1 MKVRGFE
8 VVNETNRK
16 FPEQTISLPIRGDK
30 GSAGYDFFSNETVN
44 IAAGEKHI
52 FWTDIKSYMQEDEV
66 LNIHV
71 RSSTGIKKGLLLCNG
86 TGIIDS
92 SYYSNPGNDGNIG
105 IAIKNF
111 SSESVTIESGERV
124 AQGVFQKYLVAD
136 TDIVANESRVGGV
149 GSTGR

>member
-8 VVNETNRK
+8 VVNEASRK

-30 GSAGYDFFSNETVN
+30 GSAGYDFFSNETVT
-44 IAAGEKHI
+44 IAPEEKHI

-71 RSSTGIKKGLLLCNG
+71 RSSIGIKKGLLLCNG

-111 SSESVTIESGERV
+111 STAPVEITAGERV
-124 AQGVFQKYLVAD
+124 AQGIFQKYLVAD
-136 TDIVANESRVGGV
+136 TDILANESRVGGI

>member
-8 VVNETNRK
+8 VVNEASRK

-30 GSAGYDFFSNETVN
+30 GSAGYDFFSNETVT
-44 IAAGEKHI
+44 IVPGEKHI

-66 LNIHV
+66 LNIYV
-71 RSSTGIKKGLLLCNG
+71 RSSIGIKKGLLLCNG

-111 SSESVTIESGERV
+111 SNEPVSIEAG
-124 AQGVFQKYLVAD
+124 
-136 TDIVANESRVGGV
+136 
-149 GSTGR
+149 

>member
-8 VVNETNRK
+8 VVNEASRK

-30 GSAGYDFFSNETVN
+30 GSAGYDFFSNETVT
-44 IAAGEKHI
+44 IVPEEKHI

-66 LNIHV
+66 LNIYV
-71 RSSTGIKKGLLLCNG
+71 RSSIGIKKGLLLCNG

-111 SSESVTIESGERV
+111 SNEPVSIEVGERV

>member
-1 MKVRGFE
+1 
-8 VVNETNRK
+8 
-16 FPEQTISLPIRGDK
+16 
-30 GSAGYDFFSNETVN
+30 
-44 IAAGEKHI
+44 
-52 FWTDIKSYMQEDEV
+52 
-66 LNIHV
+66 
-71 RSSTGIKKGLLLCNG
+71 NG

-111 SSESVTIESGERV
+111 SSDLVEIESGERV

>member
-16 FPEQTISLPIRGDK
+16 FPGQTISLPIRGDK
-30 GSAGYDFFSNETVN
+30 GSAGYDFFSNETVD

-52 FWTDIKSYMQEDEV
+52 FWTDVKSYMQEDEV
-66 LNIHV
+66 LNIYV
-71 RSSTGIKKGLLLCNG
+71 RSSIGIKKGLLLCNG

-111 SSESVTIESGERV
+111 SSEPVKIESGERV

>member
-8 VVNETNRK
+8 VVNEASRK
-16 FPEQTISLPIRGDK
+16 FPEQAISLPIRGDK
-30 GSAGYDFFSNETVN
+30 GSAGYDFFSNETVT
-44 IAAGEKHI
+44 IVPEEKHI

-66 LNIHV
+66 LNIYV
-71 RSSTGIKKGLLLCNG
+71 RSSIGIKKGLLLCNG

-111 SSESVTIESGERV
+111 SNEPVSIEAGERV

>member
-1 MKVRGFE
+1 MKLRGFE
-8 VVNETNRK
+8 VVNEASRK

-30 GSAGYDFFSNETVN
+30 GSAGYDFFSNETVT
-44 IAAGEKHI
+44 IVPGEKHI

-66 LNIHV
+66 LNIYV
-71 RSSTGIKKGLLLCNG
+71 RSSIGIKKGLLLCNG

-111 SSESVTIESGERV
+111 SNEPVAIEAGERV